1 MNPHPSASS
10 TSGPTSRT
18 PAQVLREARRR
29 DSHMKRARVLE
40 AVQEMTRNGDHI
52 TFAAVARAA
61 NVSTWL
67 TYADGVREHIESAI
81 HQQRSMHQQLAQ
93 TTQASP
99 AGLRA
104 DLALAREEIRRLR
117 SERDQLQHVVRRHLG
132 HQLDQLGA
140 RDLVTRVQELTEA
153 NTRLEARLHEA
164 TAAKDR
170 LEHQVAELEDE
181 LGAARTSLRRMIKAQ
196 SRGEASPT

>member
-1 MNPHPSASS
+1 
-10 TSGPTSRT
+10 
-18 PAQVLREARRR
+18 
-29 DSHMKRARVLE
+29 
-40 AVQEMTRNGDHI
+40 MTRNGDRI

-81 HQQRSMHQQLAQ
+81 HQQRSTRPQMA
-93 TTQASP
+93 TTAQASP

-117 SERDQLQHVVRRHLG
+117 GERDQLQQTVRRHLG
-132 HQLDQLGA
+132 QQLDQLGA
-140 RDLVTRVQELTEA
+140 RDLATRVQELTEA
-153 NTRLEARLHEA
+153 NTRLEANLHEV
-164 TAAKDR
+164 TVAKSR
-170 LEHQVAELEDE
+170 LERHVTGLEDE

-196 SRGEASPT
+196 SKGEASPT